1 MPPADSNQIDLE
13 PLNLEAAVNRVER
26 ERYVDLL
33 WSISTTV
40 ADYRRGE
47 IPSIHASHVAKWVK
61 QFESQDRLIIL
72 EEIDRMLK
80 QRYVSRSQM
89 RDAITT
95 LLHRVLRL
103 VPKIDH
109 SRIRLMNA
117 SRKGNSQNELLNLAR
132 EILATTFQIDTEK
145 PIHSAAIYIYLDDCL
160 FTGNTLIYDI
170 KNWLTQN
177 LSIQIERIYFLFHT
191 THLAGEYYASKQL
204 ETSLNSNNINW
215 RILSL
220 KQVQNNPRTTGRY
233 DCFWSRQLS
242 KKSEVLDFVARL
254 EQQAWART
262 WRPENVSPISELFS
276 SSENRDII
284 ENAFLNAGCRITTFP
299 TEQKP
304 EMRPMGYEK
313 LTSLGFGAMFVTYRN
328 ISNNCP
334 LVLWW
339 GDPNKPS
346 HHPLGKWYPLFPRM
360 SNSSIGSD
368 T

>member
-1 MPPADSNQIDLE
+1 MADSNQPDLE

-47 IPSIHASHVAKWVK
+47 IPPIHASHVAKWVK
-61 QFESQDRLIIL
+61 QFESQDRLVIL
-72 EEIDRMLK
+72 EELDRMLK

-95 LLHRVLRL
+95 LLQRVLRL
-103 VPKIDH
+103 VPKAEH

-132 EILATTFQIDTEK
+132 EILATSFQIDTEK
-145 PIHSAAIYIYLDDCL
+145 PIHSPAIYIYLDDCL
-160 FTGNTLIYDI
+160 FTGNTLIYDA
-170 KNWLTQN
+170 KNWLNQN
-177 LSIQIERIYFLFHT
+177 SSIQIERIYFLFHT
-191 THLAGEYYASKQL
+191 THSSGEYYVGKQFEIPLKSK
-204 ETSLNSNNINW
+204 NISW

-220 KQVQNNPRTTGRY
+220 KQVQNNPNTTGRY
-233 DCFWSRQLS
+233 DCFWSQPCSEKEDVLGLVDQL
-242 KKSEVLDFVARL
+242 
-254 EQQAWART
+254 QQQPYSRI
-262 WRPENVSPISELFS
+262 WRPLTVSPTSELFS
-276 SSENRDII
+276 SSENRDMI
-284 ENAFLNAGCRITTFP
+284 EKAFLNAGFRITTFS

-304 EMRPMGYEK
+304 EMRPLGYEK

-328 ISNNCP
+328 IANNCP

-360 SNSSIGSD
+360 SNLPVGSD